1 VNKENLIVGIDPGSH
16 NFGIGCIQKSGN
28 DLKLVTAQ
36 VIKAPAKE
44 SLYERLKVI
53 TPQFHALL
61 DQLNPKE
68 VALEDV
74 FFAKNAK
81 SAFQLG
87 IVRGVV
93 FAACLERDIKIFE
106 YAPTQVKSTVT
117 GYGRADKAQVQK
129 MVGLLLGV
137 ELKTAYDASDA
148 VAIAICHA
156 SINRFLA
163 KELKNTC

>member
-1 VNKENLIVGIDPGSH
+1 VKKENFIVGIDPGSH
-16 NFGIGCIQKSGN
+16 NFGFGCIQKSGN

-36 VIKAPAKE
+36 VIKAPAQE
-44 SLYERLKVI
+44 TLYERLKVI
-53 TPQFHALL
+53 TPKFHALL
-61 DQLNPKE
+61 DQIKPQE

-106 YAPTQVKSTVT
+106 YPPTQVKSTVT

-129 MVGLLLGV
+129 MVGLLLGA

-156 SINRFLA
+156 SINRVLA
-163 KELKNTC
+163 RELQKIC

>member
-1 VNKENLIVGIDPGSH
+1 
-16 NFGIGCIQKSGN
+16 
-28 DLKLVTAQ
+28 
-36 VIKAPAKE
+36 
-44 SLYERLKVI
+44 
-53 TPQFHALL
+53 
-61 DQLNPKE
+61 
-68 VALEDV
+68 
-74 FFAKNAK
+74 
-81 SAFQLG
+81 
-87 IVRGVV
+87 VV

-163 KELKNTC
+163 KEVKTTC